1 VKSKTEYLVYHEGQI
16 QGPFELAF
24 IEAMVMSGTYKPSV
38 IIQMAGT
45 TSQVSFAQVTQ
56 SKVVPPLCHTNS
68 TRYSLA
74 PNPGPLKY
82 TPDYLR
88 AAHECRFPEYLSDKP
103 EKPLSIEALIAWI
116 ISIPI
121 CLWLLWVFG
130 HVAFNQPLE
139 RSRITENTSTAS
151 TWNNKVSQQ
160 SLPQLVK
167 TDIPEPV
174 HTPPAPVPEPGRLP
188 GMKAIYTSPAPVRI
202 TQTPTSYNQPQPL
215 KLPAVVLSSSYTPIQ
230 QPRLSKPS
238 PSPEESTQIYRDS
251 SGRVYRVSNSDYT
264 RLLRMK
270 LVLDAKNQTIDREQ
284 KELSSL
290 STEIDRSRRY
300 LDRRSQY
307 SVNSFNQKV
316 NSLNAK
322 NNALQGTVDAYNIE
336 VNIFNKELERV
347 GTLIR

>member
-24 IEAMVMSGTYKPSV
+24 IEAMVTSGTYKPSV
-38 IIQMAGT
+38 MIQMAGT
-45 TSQVSFAQVTQ
+45 TSQVSFAQVT
-56 SKVVPPLCHTNS
+56 
-68 TRYSLA
+68 R
-74 PNPGPLKY
+74 
-82 TPDYLR
+82 
-88 AAHECRFPEYLSDKP
+88 
-103 EKPLSIEALIAWI
+103 KPLSIGTLIAWI

-130 HVAFNQPLE
+130 HVAFNKPLE

-151 TWNNKVSQQ
+151 IWNNKVSQQ

-167 TDIPEPV
+167 PDITEPV

-188 GMKAIYTSPAPVRI
+188 GMKMTFTYAAPVRI
-202 TQTPTSYNQPQPL
+202 PQTPTSYNQPQSL
-215 KLPAVVLSSSYTPIQ
+215 KLPAVELSSSYTPIQ
-230 QPRLSKPS
+230 EPRLSKPS

-251 SGRVYRVSNSDYT
+251 SGRVYRVSNLDYA

-270 LVLDAKNQTIDREQ
+270 SVLDAKNQTIDREQ
-284 KELSSL
+284 KDLDSISA
-290 STEIDRSRRY
+290 EIDRNRQY
-300 LDRRSQY
+300 LDRTSQY

-316 NSLNAK
+316 NSLNSK
-322 NNALQGTVDAYNIE
+322 NNALQGKVDAYNIE